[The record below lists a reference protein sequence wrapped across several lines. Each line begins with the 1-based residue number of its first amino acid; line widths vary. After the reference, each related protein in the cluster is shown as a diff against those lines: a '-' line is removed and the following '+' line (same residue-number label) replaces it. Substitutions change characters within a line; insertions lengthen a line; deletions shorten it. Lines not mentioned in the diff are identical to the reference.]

1 MLKTGCLLKCNAF
14 IQYSEL
20 LTSDRASPG
29 QLQGPSM
36 PDSTVAS
43 SRCNKELETLCA
55 SPTYPSGSSPTT
67 KIVNEH
73 ELIHQ
78 DIKRSFKCSKIRPSQ
93 YYCYYN
99 KPPALSN
106 FEHQFFFQFFFFFQ
120 CGGKIGTYLSEITQL
135 LGNLLLLNCS
145 MCIKSCLTAAQFFF
159 HLEAFVTNY
168 YQAKLFSTGS

>member
-1 MLKTGCLLKCNAF
+1 MKLLIINTELLPIKSIYLINNNSSQDPLQHSWWLLLHLSTQTISTGILLLTSRQTAMLKTGCLLKCNAF

-73 ELIHQ
+73 ELIH
-78 DIKRSFKCSKIRPSQ
+78 
-93 YYCYYN
+93 
-99 KPPALSN
+99 
-106 FEHQFFFQFFFFFQ
+106 
-120 CGGKIGTYLSEITQL
+120 
-135 LGNLLLLNCS
+135 
-145 MCIKSCLTAAQFFF
+145 
-159 HLEAFVTNY
+159 
-168 YQAKLFSTGS
+168 